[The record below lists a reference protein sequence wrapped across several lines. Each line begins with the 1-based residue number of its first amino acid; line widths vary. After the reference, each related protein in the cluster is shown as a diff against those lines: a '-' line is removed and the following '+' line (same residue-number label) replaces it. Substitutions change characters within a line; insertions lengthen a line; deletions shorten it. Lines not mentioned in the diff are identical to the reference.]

1 MEWPIDREM
10 VLREDRGIPRYELI
24 AEAIESAIVAGRLR
38 SGERLST
45 VRELAVQL
53 GVSGTT
59 IAAAYNLLSEKG
71 WIRSEVGRGT
81 FVTSPQIGGTFIG
94 AAKGRSGNSVMGTSP
109 LVTGSPAKGPR
120 HGVSTIVPWRRRALM
135 SSAARLRAAY
145 PDLADCSTGRPDPSL
160 LPLILLQRVWKEV
173 V

>member
-1 MEWPIDREM
+1 MEWLIDRERI
-10 VLREDRGIPRYELI
+10 LRADRGLPRYELI
-24 AEAIESAIVAGRLR
+24 AEAIESAIVDGSLR

-45 VRELAVQL
+45 VRELAMQL

-94 AAKGRSGNSVMGTSP
+94 TSKERNNLSMIGSSP
-109 LVTGSPAKGPR
+109 LVTDSPAKTR
-120 HGVSTIVPWRRRALM
+120 RFGVSRVVPW
-135 SSAARLRAAY
+135 
-145 PDLADCSTGRPDPSL
+145 
-160 LPLILLQRVWKEV
+160 
-173 V
+173 